1 MMNRPHFDDADDADD
16 TGTSIEIAS
25 PSPQALSL
33 QMRAEIDMQIATA
46 HAFPRSIATFAR
58 QARELVTLSEEQAQS
73 CIYSLPRG
81 KGRDAKTITGPS
93 ARFAEV
99 IQYCFK
105 NSRGGGRV
113 VGVEGNFVVAQG
125 VFHDLENNIMVT
137 MEVRRRITDKYGK
150 LYNDDMVMVTGNAA
164 AAIAHRNAVLKAIPK
179 AVWQPV
185 YDLARFT
192 AVGDV
197 KTLDQR
203 RSACLSW
210 FANVGVTVDM
220 VLAKLELGGI
230 EDITLDVLE
239 YLTGIRTAIKDGSVT
254 PERAF
259 GPEPTSAPA
268 AATGAQNAAGLA
280 SDIVANVKK
289 PAAEKKAAAP
299 PKDPAPT
306 DAGPGGELSPL
317 QLLVAR
323 MKEAATIAALDEVC
337 EGVAELPEK
346 EDRVEAMRVYRDQH
360 AVLEA
365 RFGEL

>member
-1 MMNRPHFDDADDADD
+1 MNRPHFEDDVDS
-16 TGTSIEIAS
+16 TSIEVAA

-58 QARELVTLSEEQAQS
+58 QARELVTLSEEQAQA

-81 KGRDAKTITGPS
+81 SGQNKTTITGPS
-93 ARFAEV
+93 ARFAEL
-99 IQYCFK
+99 IQYTFK

-137 MEVRRRITDKYGK
+137 MEVRRRITDKNGR
-150 LYNDDMVMVTGNAA
+150 LFNDDMIGVTGNAA
-164 AAIAHRNAVLKAIPK
+164 AAIAHRNAVLKAVPK
-179 AVWQPV
+179 AIWQPI

-192 AVGDV
+192 AIGDV

-220 VLAKLELGGI
+220 VLAKLELQGV

-259 GPEPTSAPA
+259 GPEPTNNP
-268 AATGAQNAAGLA
+268 AATGATPQ
-280 SDIVANVKK
+280 S
-289 PAAEKKAAAP
+289 AAELATRIVGGRAGTASSA
-299 PKDPAPT
+299 PAPT
-306 DAGPGGELSPL
+306 TTDKPPADPAHPEFEHPLAKEMRECKKKDDLEAVYDEVLAKIPPGDERKALAA
-317 QLLVAR
+317 VYEA
-323 MKEAATIAALDEVC
+323 EAARI
-337 EGVAELPEK
+337 
-346 EDRVEAMRVYRDQH
+346 EAS
-360 AVLEA
+360 
-365 RFGEL
+365 FGKL

>member
-1 MMNRPHFDDADDADD
+1 MNRPQFDEHDEDGGSREVAA
-16 TGTSIEIAS
+16 

-81 KGRDAKTITGPS
+81 SGQNKTTITGPS
-93 ARFAEV
+93 ARFAEL
-99 IQYCFK
+99 IQYTFK

-113 VGVEGNFVVAQG
+113 VGIEGNFVVAQG

-137 MEVRRRITDKYGK
+137 MEVRRRITDRNGR
-150 LYNDDMVMVTGNAA
+150 LFNDDMITVTGNAA
-164 AAIAHRNAVLKAIPK
+164 ASIAHRNAVLKAVPK
-179 AVWQPV
+179 AIWQPV

-192 AVGDV
+192 AIGDV

-220 VLAKLELGGI
+220 VLAKLELGGV
-230 EDITLDVLE
+230 EDIGLDELE
-239 YLTGIRTAIKDGSVT
+239 YLTGLRTAIKDGSVT

-259 GPEPTSAPA
+259 GPEPTTAPA
-268 AATGAQNAAGLA
+268 AATGAKDPAGLA
-280 SDIVANVKK
+280 
-289 PAAEKKAAAP
+289 AEIAGRKAKAP
-299 PKDPAPT
+299 EPTKAEGAPK
-306 DAGPGGELSPL
+306 AGAGGELSDL
-317 QLLVAR
+317 QRLALRFAEAKDRDELDTLCEQVA
-323 MKEAATIAALDEVC
+323 T
-337 EGVAELPEK
+337 LPEK
-346 EDRVEAMRVYRDQH
+346 EDRKAAMAEYDKH
-360 AVLEA
+360 AARLEA
-365 RFGEL
+365 EFGKL